1 MYLNA
6 AHQGAVLF
14 SQFTPVFLTRQRGS
28 SYTMAILGRD
38 QVLVRRDADGTEKR
52 FHNIKN
58 AMIVCT
64 TDAPHMEWSRF
75 KFRDEM
81 RSALAIGIPEFMYG
95 GYTWIMEGAGAGCSS
110 DVAALHDAIREA
122 LAVPDGQEPLT
133 LYIRKFGEVAS
144 HDDTAV
150 SDANRGHP
158 FFYATNVCA
167 AFSKRWDHFSECSNF
182 GVLVDSIL
190 DEKNAEFIGNYIAAH
205 RPPKSGYQGVAAR
218 IC

>member
-1 MYLNA
+1 MYLNT

-75 KFRDEM
+75 KFSDEM
-81 RSALAIGIPEFMYG
+81 RGALAIGTPEFSYG
-95 GYTWIMEGAGAGCSS
+95 GYTWVVEGSGAGCSAS
-110 DVAALHDAIREA
+110 VAALHDAIKEA
-122 LAVPDGQEPLT
+122 LTVSDNGEPIT
-133 LYIRKFGEVAS
+133 LYIRKFGEVAPY
-144 HDDTAV
+144 DNAV
-150 SDANRGHP
+150 LSDANRDHP
-158 FFYATNVCA
+158 FFYATNICA
-167 AFSKRWDHFSECSNF
+167 AFSKRWDVFSKSAAF
-182 GVLVDSIL
+182 DALVGSVL
-190 DEKNAEFIGNYIAAH
+190 DEKNVEFTGTVIAIFPT
-205 RPPKSGYQGVAAR
+205 PPKV
-218 IC
+218 